1 MGLGSIPLGHFE
13 TRYFRD
19 YVWIVGH
26 IGWDYQTALEGFLP
40 WIEQGSLF
48 LLHSARY
55 LPEKSCPTG
64 RICFGGSGSEGYGE
78 SFSLDITSDIQ
89 DVMF

>member
-1 MGLGSIPLGHFE
+1 MYGYSTGAFE

-26 IGWDYQTALEGFLP
+26 IGWDYQTDLEGFLP

-55 LPEKSCPTG
+55 LPENPAPLA
-64 RICFGGSGSEGYGE
+64 GSALADREVRATAKASAWTLPVIYR
-78 SFSLDITSDIQ
+78 
-89 DVMF
+89 V

>member
-1 MGLGSIPLGHFE
+1 MYIIACGRTVFACVCTAIPLGHFE

-55 LPEKSCPTG
+55 LPEKILPHWQDLLW
-64 RICFGGSGSEGYGE
+64 RIGK
-78 SFSLDITSDIQ
+78 
-89 DVMF
+89 